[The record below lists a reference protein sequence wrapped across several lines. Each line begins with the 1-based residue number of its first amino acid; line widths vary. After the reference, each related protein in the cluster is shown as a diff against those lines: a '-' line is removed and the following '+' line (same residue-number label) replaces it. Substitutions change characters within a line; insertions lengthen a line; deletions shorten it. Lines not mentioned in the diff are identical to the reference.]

1 MLSPEID
8 MFTSINGYVRSR
20 NGYAVK
26 KKNHVLVSNGYVS
39 YCLMVICLSVGWSYV
54 LVSDGHMS

>member
-1 MLSPEID
+1 MDMLGPEMD
-8 MFTSINGYVRSR
+8 MQL
-20 NGYAVK
+20 